1 MHILLVADGR
11 SPITRRWVMGLKALQ
26 HRVTLVS
33 TFPCTPPEGIE
44 ALHVLPVAFG
54 SLGGNQIRG
63 AGRPTDHGLRRF
75 IGQFRARFLL
85 MRYLLGPL
93 SLPLYHRQFARM
105 VTAIKPDLVH
115 ALRIPFEGMLA
126 AHTPK
131 GIPFI
136 VSIWGNDLTLHAQGS
151 PLMRR
156 FTRLVLER
164 ADGLMADANRDIRLA
179 EMWGF
184 EEQRPSLVVPGG
196 GGVDLIEID
205 RLRQVA
211 GDVPQVGVPSGVP
224 LVINPRGLRPGSLR
238 SDVFFQ
244 AIPLVLQRW
253 QNVRFVC
260 PGMAGQK
267 EAMEWVERLKLQGA
281 VRLMPFLSQTQ
292 LWDQFLRADVMV
304 SVSVH
309 DGTPNSVLEAMA
321 CGCFP
326 VVGDIES
333 LREWITPGVNGLLV
347 EPTKPQS
354 LADALMLALENP
366 VLRTQAAEINRH
378 LIAHRAGV
386 NVVRARVD
394 AFYRRFM
401 EK

>member
-11 SPITRRWVMGLKALQ
+11 SPITRRWVIGLRALQ
-26 HRVTLVS
+26 HRITMVS
-33 TFPCTPPEGIE
+33 TFPCMPLEGLE
-44 ALHVLPVAFG
+44 ALYVLPIAFG
-54 SLGGNQIRG
+54 SWGGSQVG
-63 AGRPTDHGLRRF
+63 VAGRQAHGRLRQFVGR
-75 IGQFRARFLL
+75 FRARFLFI
-85 MRYLLGPL
+85 RYLLGPL
-93 SLPLYHRQFARM
+93 TLPLYSRKFTRL
-105 VTAIKPDLVH
+105 VTSINPDIVH

-126 AHTPK
+126 AGTPDNV
-131 GIPFI
+131 PFI
-136 VSIWGNDLTLHAQGS
+136 VSIWGNDLTLHAHGS
-151 PLMRR
+151 PLMFR
-156 FTRLVLER
+156 FTRKVLER
-164 ADGLMADANRDIRLA
+164 TNGLMADARRDIRLA

-184 EEQRPSLVVPGG
+184 DERRPHLVVPGG
-196 GGVDLIEID
+196 GGIDLIEID
-205 RLRQVA
+205 HLRQVSV
-211 GDVPQVGVPSGVP
+211 DVPQVGVPSGVP

-244 AIPLVLQRW
+244 AIPLVLRRLQS
-253 QNVRFVC
+253 VRFVC

-267 EAMEWVERLKLQGA
+267 EAIEWVGKLKLHNA
-281 VRLMPFLSQTQ
+281 VQLMPFLSQEQ

-309 DGTPNSVLEAMA
+309 DGMPNSVLEAMA

-354 LADALMLALENP
+354 LADALVLALENP
-366 VLRTQAAEINRH
+366 VLRTEVAAINRD
-378 LIAHRAGV
+378 LIARRAGV

-394 AFYRRFM
+394 AFYRRFL
-401 EK
+401 

>member
-11 SPITRRWVMGLKALQ
+11 SPITRRWVMGLQTLQ

-33 TFPCTPPEGIE
+33 TFPCTPLEGLE
-44 ALHVLPVAFG
+44 ALHVLPIAFG
-54 SLGGNQIRG
+54 SLGGSQIG
-63 AGRPTDHGLRRF
+63 VAGRLAHNRLRQFVGRF
-75 IGQFRARFLL
+75 RSRFLFV
-85 MRYLLGPL
+85 RYWLGPL
-93 SLPLYHRQFARM
+93 TLPQYYGRFAKL
-105 VTAIKPDLVH
+105 VASIIPDVVH

-126 AHTPK
+126 ASAPK
-131 GIPFI
+131 DIPLI
-136 VSIWGNDLTLHAQGS
+136 VSIWGNDLTLHAHGS
-151 PLMRR
+151 PLML
-156 FTRLVLER
+156 RLTCTALER
-164 ADGLMADANRDIRLA
+164 ANGLMADARRDIHLS

-184 EEQRPSLVVPGG
+184 DGQRPHLVVPGG

-211 GDVPQVGVPSGVP
+211 GDIPQVGVPSGVP
-224 LVINPRGLRPGSLR
+224 LVINPRGIRPGSLR

-244 AIPLVLQRW
+244 AVPLVLQRW

-267 EAMEWVERLKLQGA
+267 EAIEWVDKLKLHHA

-304 SVSVH
+304 SVGIH
-309 DGTPNSVLEAMA
+309 DGTPNSVLEGMA

-354 LADALMLALENP
+354 LADAIMLALDNP
-366 VLRTQAAEINRH
+366 VLRTEAAAVNRE
-378 LIAHRAGV
+378 LIPRRAGV
-386 NVVRARVD
+386 NMVRARVD
-394 AFYRRFM
+394 AFYRRFL
-401 EK
+401 

>member
-1 MHILLVADGR
+1 
-11 SPITRRWVMGLKALQ
+11 
-26 HRVTLVS
+26 
-33 TFPCTPPEGIE
+33 
-44 ALHVLPVAFG
+44 
-54 SLGGNQIRG
+54 
-63 AGRPTDHGLRRF
+63 
-75 IGQFRARFLL
+75 
-85 MRYLLGPL
+85 
-93 SLPLYHRQFARM
+93 
-105 VTAIKPDLVH
+105 
-115 ALRIPFEGMLA
+115 
-126 AHTPK
+126 
-131 GIPFI
+131 
-136 VSIWGNDLTLHAQGS
+136 
-151 PLMRR
+151 MRR
-156 FTRLVLER
+156 FTRSVLER
-164 ADGLMADANRDIRLA
+164 ADGLIADATRDIHLA

-184 EEQRPSLVVPGG
+184 EEQRPRLVVPGG

-211 GDVPQVGVPSGVP
+211 GDIPQVGVPSGVP

-260 PGMAGQK
+260 PGMAGQR
-267 EAMEWVERLKLQGA
+267 EAMEWVERLKLHGA

-292 LWDQFLRADVMV
+292 LWDQFLRADMMV

-309 DGTPNSVLEAMA
+309 DGTPNSLLEAMA
-321 CGCFP
+321 CGSFP

-354 LADALMLALENP
+354 LTDALILALENP
-366 VLRTQAAEINRH
+366 ALRMRAAAINRD

-401 EK
+401 KA

>member
-11 SPITRRWVMGLKALQ
+11 SPITRRWVIGLKSLQ

-54 SLGGNQIRG
+54 MLGGNQIG
-63 AGRPTDHGLRRF
+63 GIGRQTDRGLRQF
-75 IGQFRARFLL
+75 IGRFRGRFLSI
-85 MRYLLGPL
+85 RYLLGPL
-93 SLPLYHRQFARM
+93 SLPLYYGQFVQL
-105 VTAIKPDLVH
+105 VTSIKPDLVH

-126 AHTPK
+126 SCTPK
-131 GIPFI
+131 GIPFV
-136 VSIWGNDLTLHAQGS
+136 VSVWGNDLTLHAHGS

-156 FTRLVLER
+156 FTRSVLKR
-164 ADGLMADANRDIRLA
+164 ANGLMADAARDIHLA
-179 EMWGF
+179 GMWGF
-184 EEQRPSLVVPGG
+184 EEQRPRLVVPGG
-196 GGVDLIEID
+196 GGVDLIEIE
-205 RLRQVA
+205 RLRQAA
-211 GDVPQVGVPSGVP
+211 GDIPQVGVPSGVP

-260 PGMAGQK
+260 PGMAGQR
-267 EAMEWVERLKLQGA
+267 EAMEWVERLKLHGV

-321 CGCFP
+321 CGSFP

-354 LADALMLALENP
+354 LADALMLALENSA
-366 VLRTQAAEINRH
+366 LRMQAAAINRD